1 MAEFNESA
9 VSESRDGSFH
19 RRDADFQLP
28 RKIRDLRS
36 DKAGGTIHPAFQ
48 IAQNLLGQIVW
59 QARRPSSRS
68 SCGSGFHGLLFD
80 ECPSFRFGES

>member
-19 RRDADFQLP
+19 RRDADVQLS
-28 RKIRDLRS
+28 REARDLWP

-48 IAQNLLGQIVW
+48 IAQDLLGQIVW

-68 SCGSGFHGLLFD
+68 SCGPVFHGLLLD
-80 ECPSFRFGES
+80 ECPSFLLGES